1 MISTPY
7 LLRNWLIVYLG
18 NLLGAVATAVLVYFS
33 QQYSF
38 GNGAVGVTALE
49 IARSKTSLGFVQAVA
64 LGMLCNGLVC
74 LAVWLCLGARST
86 TDKILAILFP
96 ISAFVAA
103 GFEHSIANMYFIPI
117 GLLIQTDTTFLT
129 AIGKSVGD
137 YPSLTW
143 TNFVFVNLLPVTLG
157 NILGGVGLVGCT
169 YWFVY
174 LRPEVRTAA
183 SLQAMRHEHDPS
195 RALLKTD

>member
-1 MISTPY
+1 
-7 LLRNWLIVYLG
+7 
-18 NLLGAVATAVLVYFS
+18 
-33 QQYSF
+33 
-38 GNGAVGVTALE
+38 
-49 IARSKTSLGFVQAVA
+49 
-64 LGMLCNGLVC
+64 
-74 LAVWLCLGARST
+74 
-86 TDKILAILFP
+86 
-96 ISAFVAA
+96 
-103 GFEHSIANMYFIPI
+103 MYFIPI

-143 TNFVFVNLLPVTLG
+143 MNFVFVNLLPVTLG